1 MERSALLLHYGI
13 GITFCHY
20 NLHTNIDKVST
31 DTIVIM
37 SDSVKFCF
45 NESTAQLGANQV
57 IVALP
62 SGLIIIYADI
72 SSVYPNTAP
81 KLHHYKWKLT
91 QVTL

>member
-1 MERSALLLHYGI
+1 MERSALLLHYGTC
-13 GITFCHY
+13 ITFCHY
-20 NLHTNIDKVST
+20 NLHTSIDKVST

-62 SGLIIIYADI
+62 SGLIIICRHFLC
-72 SSVYPNTAP
+72 VP
-81 KLHHYKWKLT
+81 
-91 QVTL
+91 

>member
-1 MERSALLLHYGI
+1 MERSALLLHYGTC
-13 GITFCHY
+13 ITFCHY
-20 NLHTNIDKVST
+20 NLHTSIDKVST

-62 SGLIIIYADI
+62 AGLIIICRHFLC
-72 SSVYPNTAP
+72 VP
-81 KLHHYKWKLT
+81 
-91 QVTL
+91 

>member
-1 MERSALLLHYGI
+1 MERSALLLHYGTC
-13 GITFCHY
+13 ITFCHY

-62 SGLIIIYADI
+62 AGLIIMHMQTF
-72 SSVYPNTAP
+72 PLCT
-81 KLHHYKWKLT
+81 LT
-91 QVTL
+91 QHPNSIIISGS